1 MATKFKE
8 LEQIFL
14 PTGNWKNLR
23 PIYEKAKPP
32 MIPPS
37 PIILK
42 DLMFIEEGNADH
54 WNNDP
59 HLLNINKLQFLGK
72 VVSKLQSCQ
81 ETPYQFFPIA
91 LIQQFLDDL
100 YILNDTE
107 LKKSA
112 MSEL

>member
-1 MATKFKE
+1 MSTKFKE
-8 LEQIFL
+8 LEGMFL

-23 PIYEKAKPP
+23 PVYEKARPP

-37 PIILK
+37 PMILK

-59 HLLNINKLQFLGK
+59 KLLNIIKLQLLGRI
-72 VVSKLQSCQ
+72 VAKLQSCQ
-81 ETPYQFFPIA
+81 EVPYQLFPVA

-100 YILNDTE
+100 YVLNDLE
-107 LKKSA
+107 LKKST
-112 MSEL
+112 MNEL